1 MLALAA
7 AAPAVAFVVLLTGW
21 AQAQPVVAD
30 LSSHRVSITSSFTGQ
45 DIVLFGTREGGGDVI
60 VIVRGPPQERMVR
73 QKARVA
79 GIWVN
84 RKQMIFA
91 GVPGYYALA
100 STRPLAEIAGAE
112 FLMENQIGPDQ
123 LVFEATVDEGVE
135 LDPADAGAF
144 RAALIRNKQQDGL
157 IAAAPNPVEYVG
169 PTLFRTEF
177 HLPAGAPVGTYSAVV
192 YLLRE
197 GELVGFDTTPLFVT
211 KTGLG
216 RAVYDYAHDQPA
228 AYGILAVL
236 LALLGGWASGLVFR
250 RA

>member
-1 MLALAA
+1 MVALAM
-7 AAPAVAFVVLLTGW
+7 APLKW
-21 AQAQPVVAD
+21 AEAQPVVAD

-45 DIVLFGTREGGGDVI
+45 DIVLFGTREGGGDII
-60 VIVRGPPQERMVR
+60 VIVRGPPQDRIVR

-84 RKQMIFA
+84 RKEMIFS

-112 FLMENQIGPDQ
+112 FLAKNQIGPEQ
-123 LVFEATVDEGVE
+123 LVFETVAGEGAA
-135 LDPADAGAF
+135 LDPAEAEAF
-144 RAALIRNKQQDGL
+144 RAALIRAKQQDGL
-157 IAAAPNPVEYVG
+157 VATVANPVEHVG
-169 PTLFRTEF
+169 ATLFRTEF

-216 RAVYDYAHDQPA
+216 RAVYDYAHEQPA
-228 AYGILAVL
+228 AYGIFAVL
-236 LALLGGWASGLVFR
+236 LALMAGWASSLVFR